1 MFRVVTAMVIAS
13 AAAALGQI
21 LLRYGMQQVGAL
33 ESWAPLEVAAWFWR
47 ALTNGYVVAG
57 TVMNAVFYFI
67 FVAVLS
73 WSELTVAL
81 PLTALEYLFAA
92 VLSVALLKEAVPA
105 LRWGGIALIVA
116 GVVLISLESGPRPNT
131 RTSEPTKE
139 RPESAIHGG

>member
-33 ESWAPLEVAAWFWR
+33 ESWAPLEVAVWSWR
-47 ALTNGYVVAG
+47 ALTNAYVVGG

-105 LRWGGIALIVA
+105 LRWGGIALIIA
-116 GVVLISLESGPRPNT
+116 GVVLVSMGEGGASGST
-131 RTSEPTKE
+131 RGPTKE